1 MEIRATRTKAA
12 RADYLGGDPAEERSI
27 DGGRLDFDSTG
38 LRFSGPAGAELR
50 LPVDGLLGITISG
63 RAAERRRRRAIRGT
77 MRVAGLRGAEPTEW
91 LFAIDRSAATALRG
105 RVDRELASRGR
116 SPLPFVE
123 ELDGFPLHRGPANG
137 APYPEGHPS
146 LELSIAELGNRLDGA
161 GGGKPSR
168 RRRILPWVL
177 LGIALVAAE
186 VIVPLVLLR
195 GG

>member
-1 MEIRATRTKAA
+1 
-12 RADYLGGDPAEERSI
+12 
-27 DGGRLDFDSTG
+27 
-38 LRFSGPAGAELR
+38 
-50 LPVDGLLGITISG
+50 
-63 RAAERRRRRAIRGT
+63 

-123 ELDGFPLHRGPANG
+123 ELDGFPLHPGPANG
-137 APYPEGHPS
+137 APLPDGPRS
-146 LELSIAELGNRLDGA
+146 LELSIAELGHRLDGA
-161 GGGKPSR
+161 DGHKPSR

-177 LGIALVAAE
+177 LGTVLLGTLLVAAE